1 MTSERRLAKVEAS
14 LSPTQLVL
22 RWLAEAHAH
31 GDLES
36 YIDTLVA
43 TEPPRFPLDRLAKE
57 AAEAA
62 RIKTRGHPRSDADA
76 ASDKAV
82 RGAVFRV
89 LLVLRINVVTHELLE
104 REVLVH
110 GLLAANL
117 GLALDPCAEPAGSR
131 DKRSRIVECRDLLL
145 RRVDELM
152 AAEAARTSVE
162 LEYLDG
168 QPAGFPV
175 LLQAWAAQLHEGQK
189 LAAIAMGLAEH
200 DGAPD
205 PPPPDPAAFD
215 ARVKGLRGNLVEW
228 ARLQTYDQLGDG
240 RRALAV
246 AVRWLRPKV
255 LGDDLPLPE

>member
-1 MTSERRLAKVEAS
+1 MTTERRLAKVEAS

-43 TEPPRFPLDRLAKE
+43 SEPPLFPLDRLAKE

-62 RIKTRGHPRSDADA
+62 RIKTRGRPRAKADA
-76 ASDKAV
+76 AGDGAV

-89 LLVLRINVVTHELLE
+89 LLVLRINVVTHELLD

-110 GLLAANL
+110 AFLAANL
-117 GLALDPCAEPAGSR
+117 GLALDPCAESAGHGDRLSR
-131 DKRSRIVECRDLLL
+131 LVVCRDLLL

-162 LEYLDG
+162 NQYLDG

-205 PPPPDPAAFD
+205 PAVPDPAAFD
-215 ARVKGLRGNLVEW
+215 ARVKGLRGDLVEW
-228 ARLQTYDQLGDG
+228 ARLQTHDQLGDG

-255 LGDDLPLPE
+255 LGDDLPLSE